1 MKAKNIVYT
10 LLMVLA
16 FICLA
21 IFIVLYMSGNEKLTG
36 PFLTT
41 FFIALAIGFQGFV
54 RLKSFSYTI
63 WIFAAVTAS
72 MYYPQYFTQIGDFE
86 LKRLIVPL
94 LQIIMFGMGSQMSIH
109 DFTGVIK
116 MPKGVI
122 IGIVSQFSVMPLVGF
137 SIAYGFN
144 FPAEIAAGV
153 LLIGCAPSGLASNV
167 MSYIA
172 RANLALAVTLAAIA
186 TMLSPLLTPFLMK
199 ILAGQYIEVQFW
211 SMMLDIINMMILPII
226 AGFIFNLFSKGNE
239 SRKSKILQ
247 LSGYFIVIVIKNII
261 LLESTETGFGGAFTT
276 FLWDLFW
283 FFLLPIVVSLSLKR
297 IFKDFE
303 KWMDKVLSFVSM
315 AGIAVIITIITA
327 AGRDSLLDVGL
338 LLILAT
344 LIHNL
349 AGYSLGYMSA
359 KLFKMSERDCR
370 TVAFEVGMQNGGLAS
385 GLALQMG
392 KIATVGLAPAIF
404 GPLMNITGS
413 SLATYWRGKPVKDEE
428 ENIPIREK
436 EEIIE

>member
-1 MKAKNIVYT
+1 MKAKNIIYSF
-10 LLMVLA
+10 LLALA
-16 FICLA
+16 FVCLV
-21 IFIVLYMSGNEKLTG
+21 IFIILYFSGNEKLTG

-41 FFIALAIGFQGFV
+41 FFVALALGFQGFI

-72 MYYPQYFTQIGDFE
+72 MYYPQYFTEIGDFE

-122 IGIVSQFSVMPLVGF
+122 IGIVAQFTIMPLVGF

-144 FPAEIAAGV
+144 FPTEIAAGV

-186 TMLSPLLTPFLMK
+186 TMLSPVLTPFLMK
-199 ILAGQYIEVQFW
+199 ILAGQYIEVKFW

-261 LLESTETGFGGAFTT
+261 LLQS
-276 FLWDLFW
+276 
-283 FFLLPIVVSLSLKR
+283 
-297 IFKDFE
+297 
-303 KWMDKVLSFVSM
+303 
-315 AGIAVIITIITA
+315 
-327 AGRDSLLDVGL
+327 
-338 LLILAT
+338 
-344 LIHNL
+344 
-349 AGYSLGYMSA
+349 
-359 KLFKMSERDCR
+359 
-370 TVAFEVGMQNGGLAS
+370 
-385 GLALQMG
+385 
-392 KIATVGLAPAIF
+392 
-404 GPLMNITGS
+404 
-413 SLATYWRGKPVKDEE
+413 
-428 ENIPIREK
+428 
-436 EEIIE
+436 